1 MDETNITAQEENEEM
16 TAAAKGTFDGEENE
30 SEYAAEQAN
39 EADELLD
46 AVPELREFLNS
57 SDEDSEPA
65 AEEAAAKP
73 ARRSRKT
80 PPKVPESSQESGE
93 GAEQGSATADA
104 KDAAGGASEP
114 ETDAEA
120 GPTPTRNY
128 RQIMAENRARYEEW
142 QAGLEARAQ
151 SVGTVMILRTAM
163 RQRRIL
169 NGTIVSVSAMGEDAP
184 SELSPI
190 AVAVM
195 CEGTIVHI
203 PFEEI
208 YRSFPIDMTTV
219 NRGSSTGRREF
230 ARRETAMA
238 EKLYGL
244 PIPFIITSMEA
255 PDNDP
260 ANAFIIGSR
269 REALAIIEAAN
280 YEPDRFGNVAVKVGD
295 IVDGQIMAISE
306 HSVQVNVGGVDS
318 RVWAIRL
325 SNRYLPN
332 GASIKEHFYVGQ
344 MVKFLVKN
352 IKTDS
357 AGQHRVELSATEAE
371 LEAAKRKQGVAIK
384 VGTHSLATITGVFQS
399 KTSAHKVIK
408 LYLDAYEMPAY
419 SNSFPP
425 TILGRLPSL
434 GDVVRIQ
441 VAAFHESGH
450 TRVNIIG
457 VQDNAGTLRR

>member
-16 TAAAKGTFDGEENE
+16 TAAAEGTFDGEENE

-39 EADELLD
+39 EANELLD

-57 SDEDSEPA
+57 SDEDPEPA
-65 AEEAAAKP
+65 AEEAAVKP

-80 PPKVPESSQESGE
+80 PPKAPESSQESGE
-93 GAEQGSATADA
+93 TAEHSATADA
-104 KDAAGGASEP
+104 KDATGGASEP
-114 ETDAEA
+114 ETDSEA

-128 RQIMAENRARYEEW
+128 RKIMAENRARYEEW

-219 NRGSSTGRREF
+219 NMGSSTGRREF

-260 ANAFIIGSR
+260 VNAFIIGSR
-269 REALAIIEAAN
+269 REALAIIEAAA
-280 YEPDRFGNVAVKVGD
+280 R
-295 IVDGQIMAISE
+295 IV
-306 HSVQVNVGGVDS
+306 
-318 RVWAIRL
+318 
-325 SNRYLPN
+325 P
-332 GASIKEHFYVGQ
+332 
-344 MVKFLVKN
+344 
-352 IKTDS
+352 
-357 AGQHRVELSATEAE
+357 
-371 LEAAKRKQGVAIK
+371 
-384 VGTHSLATITGVFQS
+384 
-399 KTSAHKVIK
+399 
-408 LYLDAYEMPAY
+408 
-419 SNSFPP
+419 
-425 TILGRLPSL
+425 
-434 GDVVRIQ
+434 
-441 VAAFHESGH
+441 
-450 TRVNIIG
+450 
-457 VQDNAGTLRR
+457 